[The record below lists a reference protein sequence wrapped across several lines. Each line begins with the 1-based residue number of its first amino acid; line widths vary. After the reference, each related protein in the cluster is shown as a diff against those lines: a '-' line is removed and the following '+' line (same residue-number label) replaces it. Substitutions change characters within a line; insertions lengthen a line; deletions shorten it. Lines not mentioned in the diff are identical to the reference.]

1 MEIRAHYVLIGSF
14 ALAVAAAA
22 LLFILWLGR
31 IERDFDLYRIV
42 FNERVSGLSV
52 GGSVQFS
59 GIKVGEVRALRL
71 DPVDP
76 GRVIAE
82 IRVVKGTPVKTDT
95 MATLEVVGVTGLAV
109 IQFEGGDPDAPL
121 LKDTTRGTPVIEA
134 TASEI
139 RMFLDTGEDILNS
152 ANALVS
158 RENIENISSIVENLR
173 ILTDAVAGDA
183 ENLEKV
189 MEDLSVGAEKLAA
202 AAESIESAAT
212 TAETVIANDA
222 RRATR
227 DVSEL
232 ADAMTA
238 LIEDN
243 RVAVTAFSRD
253 GLGQA
258 PQAMSEMREL
268 MATLDRL
275 LVEIE
280 RDPSAFFF
288 GDSRPTA
295 EARQ

>member
-31 IERDFDLYRIV
+31 IERDFDLYQVV

-59 GIKVGEVRALRL
+59 GIKVGEVRTLRL

-76 GRVIAE
+76 SRVIAE
-82 IRVVKGTPVKTDT
+82 IRVDKGTPVKTDT
-95 MATLEVVGVTGLAV
+95 TAALEVVGVTGLAV

-121 LKDTTRGTPVIEA
+121 LKDSTRGTPVIEA
-134 TASEI
+134 TASDI
-139 RMFLDTGEDILNS
+139 KVILDTGEEILDAAS
-152 ANALVS
+152 AVLS
-158 RENIENISSIVENLR
+158 GENIENLAAIVENLR
-173 ILTDAVAGDA
+173 ILTDAIAGDA
-183 ENLEKV
+183 ENLEKT
-189 MEDLSVGAEKLAA
+189 MADLSVGAEKLAA
-202 AAESIESAAT
+202 AADSIESAAT
-212 TAETVIANDA
+212 AAESVISHDA
-222 RRATR
+222 RRAAR

-232 ADAMTA
+232 AEAMTA

-280 RDPSAFFF
+280 RDPPAFFL
-288 GDSRPTA
+288 GDSRPAA
-295 EARQ
+295 EARK